1 MDIYKV
7 NKTKISYIYL
17 FICMFLQC
25 FIIKIYG
32 VIDLQVLIIA
42 FGLLLHC
49 RNIRPVISV
58 NYSVPTVVLIAFLGY
73 SFVILLI
80 SDTPAAFESFRIF
93 RALMTSILLYF
104 LIKAG
109 RFDFYKVVNILI
121 VIIAIHAVTI
131 VLELIFPSLKIV
143 IANLG
148 SFNKLTAPTRA
159 SGLLSSYDAAGA
171 FLIMGIILSNAMY
184 RLKPRAIYMY
194 LVLFFWIT
202 GFGTGR
208 TFMLIGSIFT
218 AIVIWQYFVK
228 TGLTIRKIVL
238 GAVISYFGY
247 LVLSYALPLI
257 INTFLFTFY
266 DEGSAS
272 NAALTGHDGYYTGS
286 LSSLFAMKTLSLDLV
301 EAIFGTGGRLIAI
314 DIGYYKIIYT
324 FGVLGALF
332 YIAYVCSTYFY
343 IKNKITY
350 FDKRLIVLPL
360 LLLFIIY
367 NLKMQVFLSRGF
379 HELYLIIILS
389 LVNWRK
395 NIDQDRL
402 DTKFRE

>member
-1 MDIYKV
+1 MDIYKI

-25 FIIKIYG
+25 FIIKVYG

-42 FGLLLHC
+42 FGLLLYC

-58 NYSVPTVVLIAFLGY
+58 GYSVPTTVLIAFLGY
-73 SFVILLI
+73 SFMIILI
-80 SDTPAAFESFRIF
+80 SDTPATFESFRIF
-93 RALMTSILLYF
+93 RALTTSILLYF
-104 LIKAG
+104 LIEAG

-121 VIIAIHAVTI
+121 AIIAIHAITI

-143 IANLG
+143 IASLG

-208 TFMLIGSIFT
+208 TFMLIGSMFT

-238 GAVISYFGY
+238 GVVISYFGY

-301 EAIFGTGGRLIAI
+301 ETIFGTGGRLIAI

-332 YIAYVCSTYFY
+332 YITYVCSTYFY
-343 IKNKITY
+343 VKNKIT
-350 FDKRLIVLPL
+350 FFEKRLIVLPL

-379 HELYLIIILS
+379 HEFYLIIILS

-395 NIDQDRL
+395 SIDQGRL
-402 DTKFRE
+402 DTKLRE